1 MTLLWYHRGFEK
13 FMSVVT
19 TILYF
24 LITIIIL
31 VFVHEFGHFIAAKL
45 CKMRVD
51 KFYLF
56 FDFFNLRIFKF
67 VKGDTEYGLGV
78 FPLGGYV
85 KVAGMIDESMDKEF
99 INKPP
104 QPWEYRSKP
113 VWQRMIVITAGVIMN
128 TLLAFAIFYFIT
140 IAQGRT
146 RMETTTVG
154 YVAKNSVA
162 ERYGILPGDK
172 IISINGSEIEY
183 WDEVRSQIFIENMGE
198 DIELAA
204 ERNGVRK
211 EIFISKK
218 DLVDLTERTFGVF
231 SVSWV
236 PEILQV
242 VEDKPAK
249 KIGLQPGDVISEVNG
264 EKILHSQQFVD
275 LIKNN
280 PGKDLHL
287 KWLRNSSEMSGSLK
301 PDGDSTIGIAVG
313 KYAGSVKT
321 INYNVI
327 TAIPQGIHDLWHY
340 GVVLFVKTMW
350 RIIKG
355 DIAFSKA
362 VGGPVKIAQYAGQSA
377 EGGLI
382 PFLGF
387 MAMLSITLAIIN
399 ILPFPALDGGHFVFL
414 LYEGIF
420 RRPVSHKVQIV
431 VQNVGF
437 ILLMM
442 FMAFVVYND
451 IIHI

>member
-1 MTLLWYHRGFEK
+1 MD
-13 FMSVVT
+13 VVS

-24 LITIIIL
+24 LITIVIL
-31 VFVHEFGHFIAAKL
+31 VFVHEFGHFAAAKL

-99 INKPP
+99 INQAP
-104 QPWEYRSKP
+104 QPWEFRSKP
-113 VWQRMIVITAGVIMN
+113 VWQRMFVITAGVIMN
-128 TLLAFAIFYFIT
+128 TLLAFAVFYT
-140 IAQGRT
+140 INLVQGKT
-146 RMETTTVG
+146 RIETNTIG
-154 YVAKNSVA
+154 YVSQNSVA
-162 ERYGILPGDK
+162 SKFGIQPGDK
-172 IISINGSEIEY
+172 IVSINGKPVTY
-183 WDEVRSQIFIENMGE
+183 WDEVRASIFIEAMGE
-198 DIELAA
+198 DVNVQTS
-204 ERNGVRK
+204 RGGTVK
-211 EIFISKK
+211 DIFLSKN
-218 DLVDLTERTFGVF
+218 DLRDLNERTFGLF
-231 SVSWV
+231 PGEMV
-236 PEILQV
+236 PEIQDVLK
-242 VEDKPAK
+242 ERPAGK
-249 KIGLQPGDVISEVNG
+249 LGLQKGDLITEANG
-264 EKILHSQQFVD
+264 EKISHSQQFVD
-275 LIKNN
+275 IIKTN
-280 PGKDLHL
+280 PGKDISV
-287 KWLRNSSEMSGSLK
+287 KWTRNGSELSGIVK
-301 PDGDSTIGIAVG
+301 PDADSTIGIGIG
-313 KYAGSVKT
+313 KYTGTIKT

-327 TAIPQGIHDLWHY
+327 SAIPQGASDLWHF
-340 GVVLFVKTMW
+340 GVVLFVKSMW
-350 RIIKG
+350 KIIKG

-377 EGGLI
+377 EGGLLS
-382 PFLGF
+382 FLGF

-420 RRPVSHKVQIV
+420 RKPVSHKIQIV

-437 ILLMM
+437 IILMA